1 MASILG
7 LPPRSSNVTIL
18 ITRVHSYPICGL
30 IEFWANFA
38 QARAAEYQSLAKNIQ
53 SPANAFPEFEG
64 NPGDLCLVQIDGT
77 WYRSRIVTRNG
88 SNCKVFLIDEGIT
101 CSTTTKLLALGKREH
116 FHLSPAVELC
126 VLANVFPLSPENRWS
141 SVALE
146 FLQSLR
152 GQTVKAHVQDVLVH
166 ERKLLL
172 DIPCISRQM
181 YEMGLAKK
189 LEPSVFLDFVLK
201 SLKPKSEAENFFQTS
216 MGEVKQLNKE
226 ELYMYPEVSA
236 GAVETVVVT
245 EVTNPQRVFCQLKVF
260 SQELNKLSEQITQ
273 RCRGTKVNCIVDP
286 EMIGFPCAARGND
299 GNWYRCVLQQVFPV
313 NQMVEVL
320 NVDYGTKQLVQI
332 ANVRPLAPEF
342 FRMPVVTYVCSLHGI
357 IDKGIGWT
365 STQISYLKSLLL
377 HKTLIAKFQ
386 YQSISEGV
394 YYVSL
399 YGDENKNLN
408 NMFCSKENTLQESEK
423 TLDYAIGNGE
433 YSSQHHSPGQRD
445 TSKMLCS
452 SGLAERNEIE
462 KTSQIFTQYS
472 EAGFLGVCGNSE
484 VSFPTQNVD
493 PSSKELQIGKFKEH
507 MFPIGTVLDVSV
519 SYIESPNDFWCQL
532 ARNSWQLK
540 LLMHSIQAHYAGS
553 IYEPLTEAVCVV
565 HHPDNGIWYRAR
577 VIHKHETTHVTV
589 LFVDY
594 GQTKTVPLHELRTI
608 NAEFLNLHSQA
619 FRCSL
624 FNPPKFMSV
633 VNDWNDEAKEKF
645 YKFVETA
652 ASNSVTL
659 KCTIYAVMYNE
670 KKIALNIVDLETPF
684 ESISESMATLA
695 HSAPGRTVPR
705 PSFRLDTYY
714 YSTHNIKTGIE
725 EQVTVTCVN
734 SVSQFYCQLERN
746 ADVLKDL
753 NVKVNNLCHQLGIVE
768 PPTVFGK
775 LCFAKYTDGLWYRAQ
790 IKATKP
796 SILVHFVD
804 YGDTAKVDKS
814 DLLPVPKEAND
825 IMSIPVQAVVC
836 GLSDVPT
843 DVPSEVN
850 NWFKTSVTECKFQ
863 VLVVAKEPSGNLLVE
878 LYHKNTQI
886 NSKMKTIFQLEMKTE
901 GQVLCQRQKA
911 LETPYANKEKE
922 AISVFYSSHVPDP
935 KPAHKVRQAT
945 QSSRQNLNNDQRVK
959 TSQELY
965 QTPHQRQHQS
975 KQNSNN
981 ERKENL
987 TVLNDSKLDCKS
999 PVKESGNVLHQA
1011 KYSKLP
1017 KLEDLPKDLITLG
1030 MEADVYVSHYNS
1042 PSSFY
1047 VQLVREE
1054 DEIFSLVHK
1063 LNDPLSTPKISIT
1076 EVDVGD
1082 LVEAEFADDSSWY
1095 RACVKQVLSSS
1106 MAVVE
1111 FVDFGNIVQLPFS
1124 KLAKLNQAF
1133 VQLPRYSTH
1142 CMLSEAESLEVLD
1155 AEVVSTLKRDIGSNA
1170 EKMLKCQFVQQS
1182 EVVWQVILEDNGVQ
1196 VTCKAPA
1203 KCPKIPSDTEQKVEA
1218 SVQNSE
1224 ASLDFCSPCYHHIEF
1239 IQGQQLDVYISAICD
1254 AHKFWCQP
1262 ADSNALDKISKN
1274 LSEIG
1279 NATYNTHVSMSALL
1293 PGSPC
1298 IAFFAEDQLWCRAEI
1313 LNKDGDKLSVLFVD
1327 YGNTADVTI
1336 TNVREMPSDLLE
1348 TPTQAFLCTLEGFDE
1363 LHGSWVDSAVD
1374 ELASIAEDKLLQM
1387 IVTKTSREDG
1397 KNMYLVQLEC
1407 DCQRLNETMKRWWM
1421 TSTLQ
1426 NKPDVAQ
1433 QMLDEKLSQI
1443 DATAKE
1449 PENEPPENEE
1459 TRLSVPSAHT
1469 GKWHNNADLYSVVTS
1484 SPTNIQSPVDYLH
1497 TSVLST
1503 ESPQEE
1509 RCLFESWIQLET
1521 SEGVNTVPT
1530 VLIHHM
1536 ETNVSQIDSGIEE
1549 NVLPLQNMVKNV
1561 DEEAATLIDTTLSD
1575 ESGIPLS
1582 PFEAPA
1588 KCPEIP
1594 SDTEQNMGKN
1604 VQNSETSQNLRSLSY
1619 HYIEFTEGQ
1628 QLDVYISAIFDT
1640 HKFWCQPAD
1649 SIALDNISE
1658 SLSEFG
1664 NAAYDTHVS
1673 MSALLPGTPC
1683 IAFFAEDQLWCRAEV
1698 LNKDGDELSVLF
1710 VDYGNT
1716 AEVTCTDVREICVN
1730 LLETHPQAF
1739 LCKLEGFDESHGSWC
1754 DSAFDE
1760 LASIAEDKLLQ
1771 LTVTK
1776 LSREDGKNMHL
1787 VQLECEGQKLNET
1800 MKRWWMTSTLENK
1813 PDVPQCILD
1822 EKLGPIDATAKEPE
1836 NETSENEDARLAI
1849 PGAHTGKCPNDAD
1862 LYSVVTSS
1870 PKNIQSP
1877 VDYLHTS
1884 ILSSKSPQEEKCL
1897 SESWSTSE
1905 GVNTVPSVLIHDME
1919 SNVSHIDSGTDENVD
1934 PWQNMDTNVAES
1946 DKNFE
1951 EAASVLDTTLSD
1963 EIKSPP
1969 DKNLQEAADDC
1980 GIPLSPFEVVDIHM
1994 RACYKVRTYSA
2005 DPKVATEDN
2014 KAVISNPVMS
2024 GTNVKMVARDAVMNY
2039 IPHETV
2045 VDTTSAD
2052 SQLVPSES
2060 VLPFLVP
2067 VVQQLHDPN
2076 EQSDG
2081 IMAASNH
2088 CHITVTGEEMALN
2101 EPLHQFGPFI
2111 GQVIESC
2118 SEQPLKIRMTLPE
2131 EGTSAQEESD
2141 TVAEDTM
2148 TDFQALSFDT
2158 EARSHSHLCPDK
2170 DSKDEVHVSLSP
2182 DGDNICDILP
2192 DLFQRYL
2199 VIDDSSADTEP
2210 EE

>member
-7 LPPRSSNVTIL
+7 LPAQSSTVTIL

-38 QARAAEYQSLAKNIQ
+38 QARAADYQSLAKNIQ

-64 NPGDLCLVQIDGT
+64 NSGDLCLVQIDGT

-141 SVALE
+141 PVALE

-201 SLKPKSEAENFFQTS
+201 SLKPKSEAEKFYQTS
-216 MGEVKQLNKE
+216 MGEVKQLHKE

-236 GAVETVVVT
+236 GAVETVFVT

-286 EMIGFPCAARGND
+286 EMIGYPCAARGND

-365 STQISYLKSLLL
+365 STQITYLKSLLL

-394 YYVSL
+394 YYVTL

-408 NMFCSKENTLQESEK
+408 NMFCSKENALQESEK
-423 TLDYAIGNGE
+423 TLGDYAIGNGE
-433 YSSQHHSPGQRD
+433 YSSQDHSPGQRD

-472 EAGFLGVCGNSE
+472 EAGLLGVCGNTE
-484 VSFPTQNVD
+484 VFFPTQNVD

-608 NAEFLNLHSQA
+608 NPEFLNLHSQA

-645 YKFVETA
+645 YKFVEIA

-705 PSFRLDTYY
+705 PSFRLDTHY

-753 NVKVNNLCHQLGIVE
+753 NVKVNNLCHQLGIVK

-843 DVPSEVN
+843 DVHSEVN

-886 NSKMKTIFQLEMKTE
+886 NSKMKKIFQLEVKTE

-922 AISVFYSSHVPDP
+922 AIPVSPQVIPKNNVPVS

-987 TVLNDSKLDCKS
+987 TVINDSKLDCKS

-1133 VQLPRYSTH
+1133 EQLPRYSTH

-1182 EVVWQVILEDNGVQ
+1182 EVVWQVTLEDNGVQ

-1203 KCPKIPSDTEQKVEA
+1203 KCPKIPSDTEPKVEA

-1224 ASLDFCSPCYHHIEF
+1224 TSLDFCSPCYHHIEF
-1239 IQGQQLDVYISAICD
+1239 IEGQQLDVYISAIYD

-1279 NATYNTHVSMSALL
+1279 NATYSTHVSMSALL

-1298 IAFFAEDQLWCRAEI
+1298 VAFFAEDQLWCRAEI

-1336 TNVREMPSDLLE
+1336 TNVREIPSDLLE
-1348 TPTQAFLCTLEGFDE
+1348 TPT
-1363 LHGSWVDSAVD
+1363 
-1374 ELASIAEDKLLQM
+1374 
-1387 IVTKTSREDG
+1387 
-1397 KNMYLVQLEC
+1397 
-1407 DCQRLNETMKRWWM
+1407 
-1421 TSTLQ
+1421 
-1426 NKPDVAQ
+1426 
-1433 QMLDEKLSQI
+1433 
-1443 DATAKE
+1443 
-1449 PENEPPENEE
+1449 
-1459 TRLSVPSAHT
+1459 
-1469 GKWHNNADLYSVVTS
+1469 
-1484 SPTNIQSPVDYLH
+1484 
-1497 TSVLST
+1497 
-1503 ESPQEE
+1503 
-1509 RCLFESWIQLET
+1509 
-1521 SEGVNTVPT
+1521 
-1530 VLIHHM
+1530 
-1536 ETNVSQIDSGIEE
+1536 
-1549 NVLPLQNMVKNV
+1549 
-1561 DEEAATLIDTTLSD
+1561 
-1575 ESGIPLS
+1575 
-1582 PFEAPA
+1582 
-1588 KCPEIP
+1588 
-1594 SDTEQNMGKN
+1594 
-1604 VQNSETSQNLRSLSY
+1604 
-1619 HYIEFTEGQ
+1619 
-1628 QLDVYISAIFDT
+1628 
-1640 HKFWCQPAD
+1640 
-1649 SIALDNISE
+1649 
-1658 SLSEFG
+1658 
-1664 NAAYDTHVS
+1664 
-1673 MSALLPGTPC
+1673 
-1683 IAFFAEDQLWCRAEV
+1683 
-1698 LNKDGDELSVLF
+1698 
-1710 VDYGNT
+1710 
-1716 AEVTCTDVREICVN
+1716 
-1730 LLETHPQAF
+1730 QAF

-1813 PDVPQCILD
+1813 PDVPQCLLD
-1822 EKLGPIDATAKEPE
+1822 EKLGPIDATAKETE
-1836 NETSENEDARLAI
+1836 NETSENEDTRLAI

-1870 PKNIQSP
+1870 PKNFQSP

-1884 ILSSKSPQEEKCL
+1884 ILSSKSPQEDKCL
-1897 SESWSTSE
+1897 SESWSKSETSE

-1919 SNVSHIDSGTDENVD
+1919 SNVSHIDSGTEENVY

-1980 GIPLSPFEVVDIHM
+1980 GIPLSPFEVVDIQNM
-1994 RACYKVRTYSA
+1994 RGCYKVGTYSA
-2005 DPKVATEDN
+2005 GRP
-2014 KAVISNPVMS
+2014 
-2024 GTNVKMVARDAVMNY
+2024 
-2039 IPHETV
+2039 
-2045 VDTTSAD
+2045 
-2052 SQLVPSES
+2052 
-2060 VLPFLVP
+2060 
-2067 VVQQLHDPN
+2067 
-2076 EQSDG
+2076 
-2081 IMAASNH
+2081 
-2088 CHITVTGEEMALN
+2088 
-2101 EPLHQFGPFI
+2101 
-2111 GQVIESC
+2111 
-2118 SEQPLKIRMTLPE
+2118 
-2131 EGTSAQEESD
+2131 
-2141 TVAEDTM
+2141 
-2148 TDFQALSFDT
+2148 
-2158 EARSHSHLCPDK
+2158 
-2170 DSKDEVHVSLSP
+2170 
-2182 DGDNICDILP
+2182 
-2192 DLFQRYL
+2192 
-2199 VIDDSSADTEP
+2199 
-2210 EE
+2210 